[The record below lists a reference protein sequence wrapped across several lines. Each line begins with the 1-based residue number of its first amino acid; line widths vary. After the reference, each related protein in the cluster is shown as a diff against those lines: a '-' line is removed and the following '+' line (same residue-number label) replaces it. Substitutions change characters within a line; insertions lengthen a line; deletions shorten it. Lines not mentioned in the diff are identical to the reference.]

1 MATTVGEEQELV
13 GELDGSRNGRWTS
26 AQSGS
31 VCFPELVRAHF
42 NWERSGQTDAEL
54 ERAYRDKLKEFEELE
69 GEVTNVY
76 WATKRP
82 SAIALTMKARGPVAT
97 FVSDNDSIIRLHR
110 VTDWLARDRRVAD
123 LMHHCDTL
131 AIKVSQ
137 VLRGTSER
145 IAMQWIYTV
154 ESHLLG
160 FVERTQGRASEKELA
175 ALVGSQEQELLQI
188 ERYYSRAGEKAA
200 RIIYFWGMMIGV
212 VVVAALGLLLAALL
226 WSTGWFAHRHAVSM
240 ENFFICF
247 ASGGIGALV
256 SVLMRMSSNKFPV
269 DYEVGRSTIRRL
281 GSFRPFIGAIFGV
294 AAYFLIKSGIP
305 QVQLPPDNSAFFYF
319 AIVAFLAGFNE
330 RWTNVLFGKAERTI
344 AVSIGGTSSTAN
356 DPDRDD

>member
-1 MATTVGEEQELV
+1 MASTVGEEVVV
-13 GELDGSRNGRWTS
+13 GELDGSRNGRWAS

-42 NWERSGQTDAEL
+42 NWDRSGQTDSDL
-54 ERAYRDKLKEFEELE
+54 ERSYRDKLREFEALE
-69 GEVTNVY
+69 GEVSNVY
-76 WATKRP
+76 WATRRP
-82 SAIALTMKARGPVAT
+82 SAIALTMKARGPIAT
-97 FVSDNDSIIRLHR
+97 FLSDNDSVIRLHR
-110 VTDWLARDRRVAD
+110 ATDWLARERRIAD

-160 FVERTQGRASEKELA
+160 FVERTQGRATKTELDA
-175 ALVGSQEQELLQI
+175 VVSSQEQELLQI

-200 RIIYFWGMMIGV
+200 RIVYFWGMMLGV
-212 VVVAALGLLLAALL
+212 VVVALFGLLLAALL
-226 WSTGWFAHRHAVSM
+226 WSTGWFAHRHAVGL

-247 ASGGIGALV
+247 VSGGLGAIV

-294 AAYFLIKSGIP
+294 AVYFLIRSGIP
-305 QVQLPPDNSAFFYF
+305 QVQLPAENRAFFYF

-344 AVSIGGTSSTAN
+344 AASIGQPNNLA
-356 DPDRDD
+356 DDQEADD